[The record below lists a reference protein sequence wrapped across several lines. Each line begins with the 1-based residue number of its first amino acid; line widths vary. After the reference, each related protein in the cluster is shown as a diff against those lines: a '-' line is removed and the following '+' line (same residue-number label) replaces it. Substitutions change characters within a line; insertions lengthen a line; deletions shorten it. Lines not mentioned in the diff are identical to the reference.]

1 MVPSTSL
8 VLLPALPRWAAPL
21 HRRSRPAAP
30 LTHCRGICTQ
40 LQRTLG
46 YCVWTSSRR
55 QEAVSPPLPR
65 AEASETLAHGTPN
78 GSRRERLNNVP
89 TDLPPRFSEEKTT
102 QGTRYFALKYGEGT
116 YSTQQLEIASGSTT
130 VEWRTYRSPT
140 QYSNNNKHQHKQISR
155 QEYRTPNYYKIR
167 RTTIRYEDKKQN
179 VVQQKTC
186 AATGCVGKSSKD
198 GLPFTVRF
206 YCLEFSTLLAGLLL
220 SILWH
225 NDWFS

>member
-130 VEWRTYRSPT
+130 VEMAYLQISHPIQQQQQTPT
-140 QYSNNNKHQHKQISR
+140 QTNQSPRITNAELLQD
-155 QEYRTPNYYKIR
+155 TPDYYKI
-167 RTTIRYEDKKQN
+167 
-179 VVQQKTC
+179 
-186 AATGCVGKSSKD
+186 
-198 GLPFTVRF
+198 
-206 YCLEFSTLLAGLLL
+206 
-220 SILWH
+220 
-225 NDWFS
+225 